1 MLVLLITLGAFSMQ
15 VERMKLVDV
24 AATAARALAR
34 GEEQSEVLQLI
45 SQLAPSSAAATVDI
59 EVAEEILCVSLA
71 RTFELPGLP
80 ARLFEIAER
89 QCARKVGL

>member
-34 GEEQSEVLQLI
+34 GEDQAQVLQLI
-45 SQLAPSSAAATVDI
+45 SQLGPSSAAAKVDI
-59 EVAEEILCVSLA
+59 EVSEQMLCVSLA

-80 ARLFEIAER
+80 AKLFEIAER
-89 QCARKVGL
+89 QCSRKVGL

>member
-34 GEEQSEVLQLI
+34 GEEQAEVLQLI
-45 SQLAPSSAAATVDI
+45 SQLAPSATAAQVNI